1 MTTRQKN
8 NIIRYNK
15 LGLSVREIAKL
26 IETSPANIHRITKKF
41 LNR

>member
-8 NIIRYNK
+8 KIIYYRK

-26 IETSPANIHRITKKF
+26 IETSSANVHRFIKNY
-41 LNR
+41 L